1 MHRGRAPFQTDTH
14 TDILCNT
21 HTHNEANNAGQT
33 HRQNGTYMGIR
44 EHKHTHTHLK
54 ISLLHVAISK
64 GTLLHTS
71 TACQKSS
78 KLRVLATGLIDLL
91 QDNLAYYS
99 ILKQPCLPHF
109 FLLGVSA
116 FVVPK

>member
-1 MHRGRAPFQTDTH
+1 
-14 TDILCNT
+14 
-21 HTHNEANNAGQT
+21 
-33 HRQNGTYMGIR
+33 MGIR
-44 EHKHTHTHLK
+44 EHKRTHTHLK

-99 ILKQPCLPHF
+99 LLKQPCLPHF
-109 FLLGVSA
+109 YASVVSA
-116 FVVPK
+116 SVGQKRSGP